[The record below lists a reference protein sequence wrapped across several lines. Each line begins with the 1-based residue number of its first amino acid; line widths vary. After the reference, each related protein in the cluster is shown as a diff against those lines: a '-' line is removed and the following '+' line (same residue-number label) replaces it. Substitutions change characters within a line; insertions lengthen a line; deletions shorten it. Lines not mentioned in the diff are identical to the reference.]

1 MQVVLGKN
9 SCVYVLRKSK
19 ERWNTQCLGLYGSR
33 NGGTHVSVMFWGCS
47 CKHGVDTIT
56 DAEGNI
62 NSAKYVDIFDQSL
75 QN

>member
-1 MQVVLGKN
+1 
-9 SCVYVLRKSK
+9 
-19 ERWNTQCLGLYGSR
+19 
-33 NGGTHVSVMFWGCS
+33 VSVMFWGCS